1 MNPQP
6 PSGTLKAY
14 SPELQPSKCPDHFR
28 CQLQTTKATMCLIKK
43 DKVYPRLYPPQRF
56 TYISMRCILF
66 LWPKES
72 DGISNGSIIMVCF
85 SFWQKI
91 SSRSSRWSRP
101 AWAELIRGN
110 QKRECTFNNIDAGA
124 EESVISI
131 RPSYRP
137 RCSLLV
143 SESKQC
149 SGQLAPACG
158 CCLECFKSSL
168 IFQIIFIP
176 LRSP

>member
-1 MNPQP
+1 MHPQP

-14 SPELQPSKCPDHFR
+14 SPEPQPSKCPDHFR
-28 CQLQTTKATMCLIKK
+28 CQLQTTKATVCLIRK
-43 DKVYPRLYPPQRF
+43 DKVYPRLYPPQHF

-101 AWAELIRGN
+101 AWTELIRGN
-110 QKRECTFNNIDAGA
+110 QRRECTFNNIDAGA
-124 EESVISI
+124 EGSVISI
-131 RPSYRP
+131 RLSYRQL
-137 RCSLLV
+137 CALFV
-143 SESKQC
+143 SESRQF
-149 SGQLAPACG
+149 SGQLAAVSG
-158 CCLECFKSSL
+158 CDLEYFL
-168 IFQIIFIP
+168 IQFDLP
-176 LRSP
+176 NHCSTM

>member
-14 SPELQPSKCPDHFR
+14 SPEPQPSKCPDHFR
-28 CQLQTTKATMCLIKK
+28 CQLQTAKATTCLIKK

-66 LWPKES
+66 LRPKES

-124 EESVISI
+124 EEGVISI

-143 SESKQC
+143 SESRQC

-168 IFQIIFIP
+168 IFQIIFIQ